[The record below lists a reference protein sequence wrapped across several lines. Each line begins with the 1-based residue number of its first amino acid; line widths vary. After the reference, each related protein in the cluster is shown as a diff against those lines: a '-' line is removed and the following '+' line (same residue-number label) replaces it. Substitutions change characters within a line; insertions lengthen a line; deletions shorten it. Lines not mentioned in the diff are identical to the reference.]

1 MKGYASLLVL
11 LLSMQTF
18 AQQSG
23 VYTEWLSTSS
33 NMNWSSGM
41 VTAEGFGVAPEGK
54 RKEVGRLLACRAAVT
69 DAQRNLIEATQ
80 GVRVT
85 VSTSVSH
92 YAAEYDVVKTAVDGM
107 VKGAKIL
114 SRDMGYDDTCKVT
127 MGLFI
132 AGPLS
137 NSIYQNTVNTELSA
151 WLFMQRFFN
160 SIIPSAHAQDFPAP
174 APNDVLPWSPD
185 LQRLDER
192 VSKLESNVL
201 LESPAL
207 ASARNE
213 PQPTGLIID
222 VRGYHFLPSIAP
234 NIQTFEGNTIYP
246 TNEDKEVIMKSGKL
260 LSLFSRSLEFAMNHP
275 IVGDNPLL
283 IKAESSSEKAT
294 NIVLNK
300 QNGERLT
307 GLASNHFFAKPAVI
321 IVLD

>member
-1 MKGYASLLVL
+1 MKGYISLFVMFF
-11 LLSMQTF
+11 SAQTLG
-18 AQQSG
+18 QEPG
-23 VYTEWLSTSS
+23 VYTEWLSTTS

-92 YAAEYDVVKTAVDGM
+92 YAAEYDVVKTAVDGV
-107 VKGAKIL
+107 VKGASIM
-114 SRDMGYDDTCKVT
+114 SREMGDDDTCKVT

-137 NSIYQNTVNTELSA
+137 NSIYQKSNNAELSA
-151 WLFMQRFFN
+151 WLIMQRFFD
-160 SIIPSAHAQDFPAP
+160 SIIPTVYAQEL
-174 APNDVLPWSPD
+174 NDNPSTKNLPWSPD

-207 ASARNE
+207 ANARNE

-222 VRGYHFLPSIAP
+222 VRGYRFLPSIAP
-234 NIQTFEGNTIYP
+234 NIQSVEGKTIYP
-246 TNEDKEVIMKSGKL
+246 SNKDKEVIMKSGKL

-283 IKAESSSEKAT
+283 IKGQSSSENAT
-294 NIVLNK
+294 NIILNQ
-300 QNGERLT
+300 QNGDRLSV
-307 GLASNHFFAKPAVI
+307 LASHNFFAKPAVI